1 MEGKRTS
8 KEFSE
13 FQVEFYELHPRIITF
28 LLKSPFIVY
37 GLTHGVL
44 DTTAARPYDE
54 RAFQHFNNSYY
65 VKWARKMQVGDA

>member
-28 LLKSPFIVY
+28 LFKSPFIVY

-54 RAFQHFNNSYY
+54 RAFQQPILS
-65 VKWARKMQVGDA
+65 GTTDADIFRVIRH

>member
-1 MEGKRTS
+1 MYVVGSFSAKMEGKRTS

-54 RAFQHFNNSYY
+54 RAFQQ
-65 VKWARKMQVGDA
+65 RRG